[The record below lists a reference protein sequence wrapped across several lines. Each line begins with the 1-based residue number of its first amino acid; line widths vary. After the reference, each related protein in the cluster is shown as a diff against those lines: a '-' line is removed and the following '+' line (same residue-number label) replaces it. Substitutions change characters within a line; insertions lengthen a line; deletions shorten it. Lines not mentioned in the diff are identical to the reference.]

1 MYPEKVMIQE
11 AEKCSRCGVC
21 AAVCPVFRELQR
33 ETYSSRGKTEIAKAL
48 VAGELPYSSYTEDI
62 FSKCLLCLTCKGAC
76 PAGVDQGKLILGIR
90 AELAKRRG
98 LPLSKKIAFK
108 YLLKNRS
115 LFEKALKAFSY
126 LQMFAPP
133 KGDGQL
139 RYLPFFLS
147 AFGKGRLIPDLSKT
161 PLRKEFPE
169 VIPPSKAP
177 AQMRA
182 GLFSGCF
189 IDFVDPAIGR
199 SLIRVLGRHG
209 VEVVF
214 PKKQTCCGI
223 PVFMS
228 GDLQNGLDLLKMN
241 IEAFAPYKLDAIIV
255 ACATCGTA
263 LKESYKVLVEGESQ
277 DWKDRVEAF
286 RAKVLDISEFLTQK
300 IKLSPLTLPLSP
312 ANGGEGGGEGEGKKG
327 NSYTIK
333 LTKAEKEPL
342 QKVTYHDPCHL
353 NRSQG
358 VTSQPRQVLKN
369 LPGITLVEMRD
380 PQRCCG
386 GGGSFSFYNYDL
398 SQQISRQKVEDIQ
411 ATKASVVVTGCP
423 GCMLQLKD
431 QLGQK
436 NSQVEVKHLIQ
447 LVDEAEA

>member
-139 RYLPFFLS
+139 RHLPFFLS
-147 AFGKGRLIPDLSKT
+147 AFGKRRLIPDLSKT

-177 AQMRA
+177 AQLRV

-255 ACATCGTA
+255 ACATCGSA
-263 LKESYKVLVEGESQ
+263 LKESYKTLVEGESQ
-277 DWKDRVEAF
+277 EWKDRVGAF
-286 RAKVLDISEFLTQK
+286 SGKVLDIAEFLTQK
-300 IKLSPLTLPLSP
+300 IKFT
-312 ANGGEGGGEGEGKKG
+312 KG
-327 NSYTIK
+327 
-333 LTKAEKEPL
+333 EKESL

-353 NRSQG
+353 NRGQG
-358 VTSQPRQVLKN
+358 VLSQPREVLKN

-380 PQRCCG
+380 AQRCCG

-436 NSQVEVKHLIQ
+436 NSRVEVKHLIQ

>member
-1 MYPEKVMIQE
+1 MYSEQIMIQE

-139 RYLPFFLS
+139 RHLPFFLS
-147 AFGKGRLIPDLSKT
+147 AFGKRRLIPDLSKT

-255 ACATCGTA
+255 ACATCGSA
-263 LKESYKVLVEGESQ
+263 LKESYKTLVEGESQ
-277 DWKDRVEAF
+277 EWKDRVGAF
-286 RAKVLDISEFLTQK
+286 SGKVLDIAEFLTQK
-300 IKLSPLTLPLSP
+300 IKLT
-312 ANGGEGGGEGEGKKG
+312 KG
-327 NSYTIK
+327 
-333 LTKAEKEPL
+333 EKESL

-353 NRSQG
+353 NRGQG
-358 VTSQPRQVLKN
+358 VLSQPREVLKN

-380 PQRCCG
+380 AQRCCG

>member
-1 MYPEKVMIQE
+1 MYPTQILIQE

-21 AAVCPVFRELQR
+21 ATHCPVFRELQR
-33 ETYSSRGKTEIAKAL
+33 ETYSSRGKTEVAKAL
-48 VAGELPYSSYTEDI
+48 LEGTLPYSKYTEDL
-62 FSKCLLCLTCKGAC
+62 FSKCLLCLTCKANC
-76 PAGVDQGKLILGIR
+76 PAGVDQGKLVLGIR
-90 AELAKRRG
+90 AELARRRG

-115 LFEKALKAFSY
+115 LFEKALKTFSY

-139 RYLPFFLS
+139 RHLPFFLS

-169 VIPPSKAP
+169 VIPPSKGLAR
-177 AQMRA
+177 MRA
-182 GLFSGCF
+182 GFFSGCF

-209 VEVVF
+209 IEVIF

-228 GDLQNGLDLLKMN
+228 GDLEDGLDLLKIN
-241 IEAFAPYKLDAIIV
+241 LEAFAPYEMEAVIV
-255 ACATCGTA
+255 GCATCGTA
-263 LKESYKVLVEGESQ
+263 LKESYKILVEGESRE
-277 DWKDRVEAF
+277 WKDRVDAF
-286 RAKVLDISEFLTQK
+286 SAKVVDISEFLTQK
-300 IKLSPLTLPLSP
+300 IQ
-312 ANGGEGGGEGEGKKG
+312 
-327 NSYTIK
+327 
-333 LTKAEKEPL
+333 LTKTEQKSL

-358 VTSQPRQVLKN
+358 VTAQPRQVLKN
-369 LPGITLVEMRD
+369 LSGVTLVEMRE

-386 GGGSFSFYNYDL
+386 GGGSFSFYNYEL
-398 SQQISRQKVEDIQ
+398 SKQISQKKVEDIK
-411 ATKASVVVTGCP
+411 ATEASVVVTGCP

-436 NSQVEVKHLIQ
+436 NSPVEVKHLIQ
-447 LVDEAEA
+447 IVDEAGG

>member
-1 MYPEKVMIQE
+1 MYSEQIMIQE
-11 AEKCSRCGVC
+11 VEKCSRCGVC

-139 RYLPFFLS
+139 RHLPFFLS

-177 AQMRA
+177 AQMRV

-255 ACATCGTA
+255 ACATCGSA
-263 LKESYKVLVEGESQ
+263 LKESYKTLVEGESQ
-277 DWKDRVEAF
+277 EWKDRVGAF
-286 RAKVLDISEFLTQK
+286 SGKVLDIAEFLTQK
-300 IKLSPLTLPLSP
+300 IKLT
-312 ANGGEGGGEGEGKKG
+312 KG
-327 NSYTIK
+327 
-333 LTKAEKEPL
+333 EKESL

-353 NRSQG
+353 NRGQG
-358 VTSQPRQVLKN
+358 VLSQPREVLKN

-380 PQRCCG
+380 AQRCCG

-447 LVDEAEA
+447 LVDEAGS